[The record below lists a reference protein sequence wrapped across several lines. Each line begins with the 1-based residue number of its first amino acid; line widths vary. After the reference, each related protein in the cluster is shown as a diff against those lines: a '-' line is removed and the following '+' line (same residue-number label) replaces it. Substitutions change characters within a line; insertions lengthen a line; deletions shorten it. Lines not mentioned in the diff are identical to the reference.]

1 MRGAPLAG
9 QTIARREVIRLLGIA
24 SVASTFPGFRS
35 WAFAGEP
42 AEHAD
47 HAAHGAPAVAAA
59 PTGPYQPLFFKP
71 DDYRLVEHLA
81 DLIIPTDDTPG
92 AKEAGVAEFIDFM
105 VANRVPISGAGHNE
119 PPRDSAMKMGS
130 ELQAQWLEG
139 LGWLNARCQ
148 YDYGHAF
155 MDCTSGQQL
164 ALLSALAYKAKYTS
178 ETEEGRDF
186 FRLVR
191 DYTVTG
197 YYTSRIGLEALGFPG
212 LRSSWPKPPGCPHT
226 DDPEHLH
233 LEHAAGGAP
242 T

>member
-1 MRGAPLAG
+1 VRGAQLAG
-9 QTIARREVIRLLGIA
+9 QTVARREVIRLLGIA
-24 SVASTFPGFRS
+24 SVAATFPGFRS

-47 HAAHGAPAVAAA
+47 HAAHGAAAA
-59 PTGPYQPLFFKP
+59 IAPAGAYQPLFFKP

-81 DLIIPTDDTPG
+81 ELIMPADDTPG
-92 AKEAGVAEFIDFM
+92 AKDAGVAEFIDFM
-105 VANRVPISGAGHNE
+105 VANRVPISGAGHSE

-139 LGWLNARCQ
+139 LGWLNARCV
-148 YDYGHAF
+148 YDYAHAF
-155 MDCTSGQQL
+155 MDCTSAQQL
-164 ALLSALAYKAKYTS
+164 ALLSALAYKDKYTH

-186 FRLVR
+186 FRLLR

-197 YYTSRIGLEALGFPG
+197 YYTSRIGLEVLGFPG

-233 LEHAAGGAP
+233 LNAATSAA
-242 T
+242 

>member
-1 MRGAPLAG
+1 MSEGAQLAG
-9 QTIARREVIRLLGIA
+9 QTVARREVIRLLGIA
-24 SVASTFPGFRS
+24 SVAATFPGFRS

-42 AEHAD
+42 AD
-47 HAAHGAPAVAAA
+47 HAAHGAAAVTAPAGA
-59 PTGPYQPLFFKP
+59 YQPLFFRH
-71 DDYRLVEHLA
+71 DDYRLIEHLA
-81 DLIIPTDDTPG
+81 ELIIPADDTPG
-92 AKEAGVAEFIDFM
+92 AKDAGVAEFIDFM
-105 VANRVPISGAGHNE
+105 VANRVPISGAGHSE

-148 YDYGHAF
+148 YDYAHTF
-155 MDCTSGQQL
+155 MDCTSAQQL
-164 ALLSALAYKAKYTS
+164 ALLSALAYKDKHTS

-197 YYTSRIGLEALGFPG
+197 YYTSRVGLEALGFPG
-212 LRSSWPKPPGCPHT
+212 LRSAWPKPPGCPHT

-233 LEHAAGGAP
+233 LNA
-242 T
+242 TTSTT

>member
-1 MRGAPLAG
+1 VRGAQLAG
-9 QTIARREVIRLLGIA
+9 QTVARREVIRLLGIA
-24 SVASTFPGFRS
+24 SVAATFPGFRS

-47 HAAHGAPAVAAA
+47 HSAAAAIAPAGA
-59 PTGPYQPLFFKP
+59 YQPLFFKP

-81 DLIIPTDDTPG
+81 ELIIPADDTPG
-92 AKEAGVAEFIDFM
+92 AKDAGVAEFIDFM
-105 VANRVPISGAGHNE
+105 VANRVPISGSGHSE

-139 LGWLNARCQ
+139 LGWLNARCV
-148 YDYGHAF
+148 YDYAHAF
-155 MDCTSGQQL
+155 MDCTSAQQL
-164 ALLSALAYKAKYTS
+164 ALLSVLAYKDKHTD

-197 YYTSRIGLEALGFPG
+197 YYTSRVGLEALGFPG

-233 LEHAAGGAP
+233 LNAATSA

>member
-1 MRGAPLAG
+1 MRGAQLAG
-9 QTIARREVIRLLGIA
+9 QTVARREVIRLLGIA
-24 SVASTFPGFRS
+24 SVAATFPGFRS

-42 AEHAD
+42 AGHVD
-47 HAAHGAPAVAAA
+47 HAAHGAAAA
-59 PTGPYQPLFFKP
+59 PAPAGAYQPLFFKP
-71 DDYRLVEHLA
+71 DDYRLIEHLA
-81 DLIIPTDDTPG
+81 ELIIPADDTPG

-105 VANRVPISGAGHNE
+105 VANRVPISGAGHSE
-119 PPRDSAMKMGS
+119 PARDSAMKMGS

-148 YDYGHAF
+148 YDFGQAF
-155 MDCTSGQQL
+155 MDCTSAQQL
-164 ALLSALAYKAKYTS
+164 ALLSALAYKDKHTR

-197 YYTSRIGLEALGFPG
+197 YYTSRVGLEALGFPG
-212 LRSSWPKPPGCPHT
+212 LRSAWPKPPGCPHT

-233 LEHAAGGAP
+233 LNTATSA